1 MLVKKVQILTQ
12 KTLLGAHKAL
22 LAAEKAG
29 REQEG
34 KKLQQRIDDLLK
46 QNVDLTSAKAPKP
59 DELAS
64 AGGGAEEGRQRVRTI
79 QGKIPAQGS
88 EGVVIVG
95 GGAARAGSGGGGGGG
110 AGAGGGGR
118 GGGGAE
124 PLGAG
129 WLAET
134 LELPSTGRPD
144 VVELDTAA
152 RDTQEGGVRGGGEV
166 QVERVQGGQDAR
178 GGEEGGGG
186 GHGVGKKMKRD
197 IESIGVSENGKHGE
211 EEGED
216 VRAADEEDGGGGGG
230 RERGGGD
237 CGEGGGCGI
246 GERVAKKS
254 RSKRDED
261 EEEVEEEGLKRKGAA
276 ANDILAT
283 QVSGFDVK
291 TALQRI
297 LERLPAERTQHQE
310 ADGTPVCVY
319 QY

>member
-1 MLVKKVQILTQ
+1 MLVKKVQVLTQ

-34 KKLQQRIDDLLK
+34 KKLQQRIHDLLK
-46 QNVDLTSAKAPKP
+46 QNVDLTSAKVPKP

-64 AGGGAEEGRQRVRTI
+64 AGRGAEEGRKRVRTI
-79 QGKIPAQGS
+79 QGKIPAQRS

-95 GGAARAGSGGGGGGG
+95 EGAAKAGSGGGGRAG
-110 AGAGGGGR
+110 AGAGGR

-124 PLGAG
+124 PLGAR
-129 WLAET
+129 WLTET
-134 LELPSTGRPD
+134 LELPSSGRPD

-152 RDTQEGGVRGGGEV
+152 RDTQEGGGRCGGEF
-166 QVERVQGGQDAR
+166 QVERVQEGQDAR
-178 GGEEGGGG
+178 GGEGGGE
-186 GHGVGKKMKRD
+186 HGVGKKMKRD
-197 IESIGVSENGKHGE
+197 IESIGVSKNGKHGE

-216 VRAADEEDGGGGGG
+216 VRAADEDDGGGGGE

-237 CGEGGGCGI
+237 CGEEGGCGI

-254 RSKRDED
+254 RSKRDKE
-261 EEEVEEEGLKRKGAA
+261 EEEVEEEGLKRKGTA
-276 ANDILAT
+276 ANKILAT

-291 TALQRI
+291 TALQLI

-319 QY
+319 LY

>member
-1 MLVKKVQILTQ
+1 
-12 KTLLGAHKAL
+12 
-22 LAAEKAG
+22 
-29 REQEG
+29 
-34 KKLQQRIDDLLK
+34 
-46 QNVDLTSAKAPKP
+46 VDLTSANVLKN

-64 AGGGAEEGRQRVRTI
+64 AGGGAEEGRKRVRTI

-124 PLGAG
+124 PPLRRRIGSLGAG

-134 LELPSTGRPD
+134 LELPSTGRPG

-197 IESIGVSENGKHGE
+197 IESIGVRENGKHGE
-211 EEGED
+211 GEGED
-216 VRAADEEDGGGGGG
+216 EGAADGEDGGGGGG

-246 GERVAKKS
+246 GERLAKKS
-254 RSKRDED
+254 RSKRDEE